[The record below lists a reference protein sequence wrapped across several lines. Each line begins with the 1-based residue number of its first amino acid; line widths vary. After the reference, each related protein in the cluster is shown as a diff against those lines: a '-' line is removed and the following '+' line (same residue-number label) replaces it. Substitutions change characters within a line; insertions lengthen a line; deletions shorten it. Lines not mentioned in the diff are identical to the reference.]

1 MNLNNL
7 PCISDADPGE
17 HDPDEDD
24 GNPAILD
31 AVRNAIEYLR
41 NAEEELERTHPRDGV
56 VDENITDALAALA
69 EVGFPL
75 PVPSEK

>member
-1 MNLNNL
+1 MSPYL

-17 HDPDEDD
+17 HDMDDDD

-41 NAEEELERTHPRDGV
+41 NAEEELERKHPRNGV
-56 VDENITDALAALA
+56 VDESITDALAALS
-69 EVGFPL
+69 EVGFPPL
-75 PVPSEK
+75 PVKD